1 MLLSKS
7 DSRPFD
13 NERNLVVNYTAV
25 KYRPVLLDGIQG
37 KVNRRIGM
45 RDFDVVVIGSGMGG
59 LSATA
64 ALAKTD
70 KKVLVLEKHS
80 MPGG

>member
-1 MLLSKS
+1 
-7 DSRPFD
+7 
-13 NERNLVVNYTAV
+13 
-25 KYRPVLLDGIQG
+25 
-37 KVNRRIGM
+37 M